1 MIIFIRIYAQK
12 KVGES
17 MRVGEFDVY
26 VRIYAKIRSKSYFP
40 LHYIRASQPLVSRDQ
55 ASNINPIRCFDF
67 FKRGIDIFWVI
78 FRLSAD
84 F

>member
-17 MRVGEFDVY
+17 MRVGKFNVY

-40 LHYIRASQPLVSRDQ
+40 LHYIRASQPFVSRDRP
-55 ASNINPIRCFDF
+55 SNLNPFECFEF
-67 FKRGIDIFWVI
+67 LKRVIVIFWVR
-78 FRLSAD
+78 FRLLAD